1 MDWLEISH
9 LLAQPGAMEVAAG
22 SVQLSTGHARPMST
36 EHRAPVCD
44 QSSLEAISK
53 GPAPLTAGAMAALLS
68 EVHASLLVHEDLS
81 HLADELENVLF
92 DVMIHARERSLT
104 LNRQKPQLVLAK

>member
-1 MDWLEISH
+1 
-9 LLAQPGAMEVAAG
+9 
-22 SVQLSTGHARPMST
+22 MST
-36 EHRAPVCD
+36 DHRVPVCD
-44 QSSLEAISK
+44 RSSLEAISK

-92 DVMIHARERSLT
+92 DVMIHARERKLT
-104 LNRQKPQLVLAK
+104 LDSRKPQLVLAQ